1 MAIDWQPFCDVAS
14 SHERFVLTSHVR
26 PDSDAIGSEIAL
38 AELLEAQGKTV
49 RIINPSPISES
60 LRFLDPD
67 CRVQSLGIE
76 CDAEQARATDVHVVL
91 DTSAWAQVADVGDVL
106 RNTAALKMVIDHH
119 QSSDQIGDV
128 EFKDVS
134 AEATG
139 RLIFDL
145 AESANWQLSAVA
157 ANALF
162 CAIATDTGWFR
173 FPSTNGGTLRA
184 AGQLIDLGAQP
195 HLSYQQLFERQTQ
208 ARIRLTGRML
218 ERIELACEGRLAW
231 LTARRDDFS
240 RTGAVPADTEDVV
253 NACFR
258 IVGVECAFI
267 AHEQLD
273 GQVKVSF
280 RSRGDV
286 DVAAVAE
293 QFGGG
298 GHRAASGALLPG
310 PFEAG
315 LASLVQAMTSGLQS
329 STPPQ

>member
-1 MAIDWQPFCDVAS
+1 MSINWP
-14 SHERFVLTSHVR
+14 RFVDLINANQRFLLTSHIR
-26 PDSDAIGSEIAL
+26 PDCDALGSELGMA
-38 AELLEAQGKTV
+38 AVLEKLGKEV
-49 RIINPSPISES
+49 RIVNGQETPPNLSFI
-60 LRFLDPD
+60 DPQQ
-67 CRVQSLGIE
+67 RIMKLS
-76 CDAEQARATDVHVVL
+76 TDVQLDDLRDTEVLMVL

-106 RNTAALKMVIDHH
+106 RNTAALKVVIDHH

-157 ANALF
+157 ATALF